1 MNVDDIVGNNIDEMI
16 PDSQM
21 SETIS
26 EGVSTWGGVI
36 HIREKKH
43 IISKYPIKQGRKVV
57 GAVLKTI
64 YPDMMTGLE
73 ASKKLLNKSTS
84 NPGSYK
90 LCTCMDVIGETEP
103 LLHIKRLARR
113 ASRTCSYLLITGE
126 SGTGKSLIAEA
137 IHSRSVRR
145 DKPFVKVNCAAIP
158 ENLLESELFGYVEG
172 AFTGAKKQG
181 KPGKFEL
188 AQGGTIFLDEIG
200 DMPLYMQAKLLEV
213 IQDKRVERI
222 GGIDKVDL
230 DIRIVSATN
239 RDLRQMVRD
248 KEFREDLYYRLKV
261 LTIRMPSLR
270 ECAEDIP
277 LFVSQL
283 IEKINRKIG
292 TTVVDMTDESIEIMK
307 KYNWPGNI
315 RQLENFLEQAVNYSD
330 DSIIDIHE
338 LPIKPWDE
346 DENFNGNTV
355 MFDDDGCTNEKN
367 ERKLNSEIESAER
380 RLIVDAIIKNDGNKS
395 KAARSLNIQR
405 STLYKKLKRLNIDM

>member
-1 MNVDDIVGNNIDEMI
+1 
-16 PDSQM
+16 M
-21 SETIS
+21 SDTIS
-26 EGVSTWGGVI
+26 QGVSTWGNVI
-36 HIREKKH
+36 LIREKKH
-43 IISKYPIKQGRKVV
+43 IVSKYPIKEGPKVI

-73 ASKKLLNKSTS
+73 ASKKLVNKSTA
-84 NPGSYK
+84 NTGNHK

-222 GGIDKVDL
+222 GSTEKIDL

-239 RDLRQMVRD
+239 KDLKQMVRD

-270 ECAEDIP
+270 ECSEDIP

-283 IEKINRKIG
+283 IEKINGKIG
-292 TTVVDMTDESIEIMK
+292 TTVVDMADDSIEIMK
-307 KYNWPGNI
+307 KYDWPGNI

-330 DSIIDIHE
+330 DSIIDIHT

-346 DENFNGNTV
+346 DEGFSHRALALENFHGRVTAES
-355 MFDDDGCTNEKN
+355 D
-367 ERKLNSEIESAER
+367 RKLNFEIESAER
-380 RLIVDAIIKNDGNKS
+380 RLIVEAIMKNDGNKS
-395 KAARSLNIQR
+395 KAAKSLNIQR
-405 STLYKKLKRLNIDM
+405 STLYKKLKRLNIDL

>member
-1 MNVDDIVGNNIDEMI
+1 MGVNIDEII
-16 PDSQM
+16 PDTKM
-21 SETIS
+21 GDTIS
-26 EGVSTWGGVI
+26 QGVSTWGNVI
-36 HIREKKH
+36 QIREKKH
-43 IISKYPIKQGRKVV
+43 IISKYPIKEGQRVI
-57 GAVLKTI
+57 GAVLKTM
-64 YPDMMTGLE
+64 YPDMMTGVE
-73 ASKKLLNKSTS
+73 ASKNLLNKSTV
-84 NPGSYK
+84 NTEKHK

-113 ASRTCSYLLITGE
+113 ASRTSSYLLITGE

-145 DKPFVKVNCAAIP
+145 DKPFIKVNCAAIP

-222 GGIDKVDL
+222 GSTEKIDL

-239 RDLRQMVRD
+239 KDLKQMVKY

-270 ECAEDIP
+270 ECSEDIP

-330 DSIIDIHE
+330 DSIIDIDK

-346 DENFNGNTV
+346 DDNFNDKEMVYDSVNGDTH
-355 MFDDDGCTNEKN
+355 K
-367 ERKLNSEIESAER
+367 KLNSEIESAER
-380 RLIVDAIIKNDGNKS
+380 RLIVEAIIKNDGNKS
-395 KAARSLNIQR
+395 KAAKSLNIQR